1 MKNITL
7 IVHDEI
13 EQALADTLRS
23 VAQVNKFIFTRV
35 EGHSAHD
42 ERDVSLSARDKVVGY
57 TAHVRVDIL
66 VADAEVNNLLLAL
79 RTADCGLAGRGYYWI
94 TPVHEFGEL

>member
-7 IVHDEI
+7 IVHNDI

-23 VAQVNKFIFTRV
+23 VPHANKFIFTRV
-35 EGHSAHD
+35 EGHSVHD
-42 ERDVSLSARDKVVGY
+42 ERDISLSARDKVVGY

-66 VADAEVNNLLLAL
+66 VEDAEVSDLLQVL
-79 RTADCGLAGRGYYWI
+79 RGADCGLAGRGYYWV
-94 TPVHEFGEL
+94 TEAQAFGEL